1 MLTMTQKND
10 IRKLF
15 YEQGMSISQIAR
27 ETGHDRK
34 TVRQYVNQHNW
45 NTPPKGK
52 STVGRPVK
60 LEPFKEIIDEWLLED
75 KRARKKQRHTGK
87 RVFNRLKK
95 LYGDEFNCCYKT
107 VSNYVTARK
116 KEIYRKEICYLP
128 LEHKPGEAQADF
140 GEADFYE
147 NGKLYHGHYLNL
159 SFPYSN
165 QGYLQIFKG
174 ENQEC
179 LFEGLI
185 IIFNY
190 LNGIPNRIWFDNA
203 STMVIDVL
211 RGGNRNLTDDFM
223 RFNQHYGFEAVFC
236 NPAAGHEKGSVEN
249 KVGYHRRNMLVPIP
263 EFRDIREYN
272 KELLIECDQDGER
285 EHYRK
290 EKKIS
295 ELHQKDKEALLQ
307 LPAVA
312 FEAAKYQR
320 VRTNTYGKFTLNNGL
335 HEYSTAP
342 KFAGQKVT
350 IRLDANEVAVLD
362 ENLREVVIHKRLYG
376 KGKQQSMQWLPYLSQ
391 LSRKPGALKYTGI
404 FRMLPDPLQEYMELC
419 EKRDKGKILQVILQI
434 SKDTG
439 FDTAVETVTE
449 ALTYGAA
456 DPDSLLMV
464 HTRLTTPNISLKP
477 VKVSGGMPDQRKVTP
492 NISAYDLLLKKAGE
506 RSC

>member
-27 ETGHDRK
+27 ETGNDRK
-34 TVRQYVNQHNW
+34 TVRQYINQHNW
-45 NTPPKGK
+45 NIPPKGK
-52 STVGRPVK
+52 SPAGRPVK
-60 LEPFKEIIDEWLLED
+60 LEPFKEIIDKWLEED
-75 KRARKKQRHTGK
+75 KKARKKQRHTGK
-87 RVFNRLKK
+87 RVFDRLREI
-95 LYGDEFNCCYKT
+95 YGQEFDCCYKT

-116 KEIYRKEICYLP
+116 KEIYRKDICYLP
-128 LEHKPGEAQADF
+128 LEHIPGEAQADF

-147 NGKLYHGHYLNL
+147 NGRLHQGHYLNL

-165 QGYLQIFKG
+165 QGYFQLFRG

-185 IIFNY
+185 NIFNHV
-190 LNGIPNRIWFDNA
+190 NGVPHRIWFDNA
-203 STMVIDVL
+203 STMVTNVL
-211 RGGNRNLTDDFM
+211 KGGNRKLTDDFL
-223 RFNQHYGFEAVFC
+223 RFKQHHGFEAVFC
-236 NPAAGHEKGSVEN
+236 NPEAGHEKGSVEN

-263 EFRDIREYN
+263 EVKDIREYN
-272 KELLIECDQDGER
+272 KELLIQCDQDGER
-285 EHYRK
+285 DHYRK

-295 ELHQKDKEALLQ
+295 ELHQEDKEALLP
-307 LPAVA
+307 LPTAA
-312 FEAAKYQR
+312 FEAAKYLI
-320 VRTNTYGKFTLNNGL
+320 VRTDSYGKFTLNNGL

-350 IRLDANEVAVLD
+350 IRLDAITVTVLD
-362 ENLREVVIHKRLYG
+362 ESVREVVIHKRLYG
-376 KGKQQSMQWLPYLSQ
+376 KQKQQSMQWLPYLSQ

-404 FRMLPDPLQEYMELC
+404 FKMLPDPLQEYMELC
-419 EKRDKGKILQVILQI
+419 EKRDRGKILQVILNI

-439 FDTAVETVTE
+439 FDTAVETVNE

-456 DPDSLLMV
+456 DPDSLLMA
-464 HTRLTTPNISLKP
+464 HTRLTTPALCLKP
-477 VKVSGGMPDQRKVTP
+477 VKVSVSMPELAKVTP
-492 NISAYDLLLKKAGE
+492 NITAYDSLLEKAGE